1 MEDIGMN
8 ETIFDDVAM
17 KLKAGF
23 SYAQIEKYTG
33 VETKYIKQIEN
44 YLKNKEVAKNE
55 RDGLL

>member
-1 MEDIGMN
+1 MN

-33 VETKYIKQIEN
+33 VEIKYIKQIEN

-55 RDGLL
+55 RDGLLQ